1 MITKNTGKRGRS
13 WRGNIGR
20 YLLVAYLITTG
31 ICLLTGYNIF
41 TLIGVLAIFAGIAIL
56 IKR

>member
-1 MITKNTGKRGRS
+1 MITKNTAKRGRS

-20 YLLVAYLITTG
+20 YLLVAYLIAVA
-31 ICLLTGYNIF
+31 IDLLTGYDILI
-41 TLIGVLAIFAGIAIL
+41 LIGVLALFAATAIL